1 MKQVETNT
9 CSSKRIKHII
19 ITCTIISSRKFTTI
33 LKLSRTLKLFSH
45 LELVLCYFPQ
55 NRNLLRS
62 SREEESTILGFM
74 LITCQKQDQMLTL
87 F

>member
-1 MKQVETNT
+1 MLVK
-9 CSSKRIKHII
+9 KKIKHII
-19 ITCTIISSRKFTTI
+19 ITCTTILSRKFTTI

-62 SREEESTILGFM
+62 AREEESTILGFM
-74 LITCQKQDQMLTL
+74 LIKCQRQDKMLTL